1 MEFASL
7 LIMIIVLLALIGVL
21 VFLVWDYMQY
31 KEATA
36 KEIAETNTSV
46 QNEKANRLSNIK
58 YVVDQVND
66 VNTDIYNTF
75 NSNITL
81 HDDRLG
87 TLEGDQQA
95 MLDGL
100 NSFLAF
106 SSNVSV
112 GASVTPITL
121 QDMPGVRS
129 ADVRLMTHVTSV
141 SGFTIQ
147 DIAAGSNTVEFC
159 SKADPN
165 RCIRFPDK
173 DGNTLLTTMS
183 PNSSII
189 MDSPSEF
196 RSSVTLKAPSATAA
210 PVTYGSVGAIT
221 NGTQSDLS
229 IKAENN
235 LFLRGGKV
243 GISTNTFTPEAAL
256 HVMSYNDTLPV
267 FKAQTNATGA
277 SPVIIQPDG
286 TVVANRVLVNEILVG
301 TDPQTATRITKGNV
315 TGNVVME
322 NELLVKGKL
331 TMENVASEIGGG
343 ASVVKNIYQKLA

>member
-7 LIMIIVLLALIGVL
+7 LIMIVVLLALIGVL
-21 VFLVWDYMQY
+21 VFLVWDYIRY

-36 KEIAETNTSV
+36 KELAETNSSV
-46 QNEKANRLSNIK
+46 ENEKVNRLSNIK

-87 TLEGDQQA
+87 VIENDQVQ
-95 MLDGL
+95 MLDGI
-100 NSFLAF
+100 NSFLSF

-112 GASVTPITL
+112 GANVAPISL
-121 QDMPGVRS
+121 QDMPGIRN

-159 SKADPN
+159 SKSDPN

-196 RSSVTLKAPSATAA
+196 RSSVTLKAASSTSA

-229 IKAENN
+229 IKAEND

-243 GISTNTFTPEAAL
+243 GISTNSFTPEAAL
-256 HVMSYNDTLPV
+256 HVMSYNENLPV
-267 FKAQTNATGA
+267 FKAQTNAKNAT
-277 SPVIIQPDG
+277 PVIIQPDG
-286 TVVANRVLVNEILVG
+286 TVVANRVMVNEILVG
-301 TDPQTATRITKGNV
+301 SDPQTATRIT
-315 TGNVVME
+315 TGNVKGNIVIE

-331 TMENVASEIGGG
+331 TMESVASEIGGG
-343 ASVVKNIYQKLA
+343 ASVVKNIYQKLQ